1 MEVKQENFELIEE
14 FSQHCNEIIDGKFI
28 LADMKI
34 ANLFKFID
42 GKTVLCD
49 LFARA
54 LNGFNFDKE
63 FAKSKISNG
72 LNGYIFRMPEDNV
85 RIIALVYSLLQDA
98 NFKKIDL
105 YSFVNTYFEGGQ
117 SGNTNLAFNNFCL
130 KVVVPFRDTVI
141 SALEDK
147 FEIAPADKNLEP
159 EIITEDEVLDGFEK
173 LELIIDQILDSI
185 NYEPKIK
192 EEQKQ
197 ELYIVLKG
205 LKQAARMRSLTLIG
219 SIAIG
224 LDYLIK
230 KVKSAKYFYAELQDC
245 LAELY

>member
-1 MEVKQENFELIEE
+1 MEVKQENFDLIEE
-14 FSQHCNEIIDGKFI
+14 FTNSCNEIIDGKFI

-63 FAKSKISNG
+63 FAKSKMSNG
-72 LNGYIFRMPEDNV
+72 INGYVFRMPEDNV

-105 YSFVNTYFEGGQ
+105 YSFVNTYFDNAHT
-117 SGNTNLAFNNFCL
+117 GNTNLAFNNFCL
-130 KVVVPFRDTVI
+130 KVIVPFRDTVI

-159 EIITEDEVLDGFEK
+159 EIINEEVLDKFEK

-205 LKQAARMRSLTLIG
+205 LKQAARMRSLSLIG
-219 SIAIG
+219 AIAIG

>member
-1 MEVKQENFELIEE
+1 MEVKQENFDLIEE
-14 FSQHCNEIIDGKFI
+14 FTQSCNEIIDGKFI

-42 GKTVLCD
+42 GKHVLCD
-49 LFARA
+49 LFSRA
-54 LNGFNFDKE
+54 LSGFNFDKE
-63 FAKSKISNG
+63 FAKAKMSNG
-72 LNGYIFRMPEDNV
+72 INGHIFRMPDDNV
-85 RIIALVYSLLQDA
+85 KIIAMVYSLLQDA

-105 YSFVNTYFEGGQ
+105 YTFVNTFFEGGQ
-117 SGNTNLAFNNFCL
+117 EGNTNLAFNNFCL
-130 KVVVPFRDTVI
+130 NVVVPFRDTVI

-147 FEIAPADKNLEP
+147 FEIAPVEKNLEP
-159 EIITEDEVLDGFEK
+159 EIIDEEDIDAFEK

-205 LKQAARMRSLTLIG
+205 LKQAARMRSLSLIG
-219 SIAIG
+219 AIAIG

>member
-1 MEVKQENFELIEE
+1 MEVKQENFDLIEQ
-14 FSQHCNEIIDGKFI
+14 FTQACNEIIDGKFI

-42 GKTVLCD
+42 GKSVLCD

-63 FAKSKISNG
+63 FAKAKMSNG
-72 LNGYIFRMPEDNV
+72 ISGYVFHMPEDNV
-85 RIIALVYSLLQDA
+85 KTIAMVYSLLQDA
-98 NFKKIDL
+98 NFKKVDL
-105 YSFVNTYFEGGQ
+105 YSFINTYFNED
-117 SGNTNLAFNNFCL
+117 GNTNVAFNNFCL
-130 KVVVPFRDTVI
+130 EVIVPFRNTVV

-147 FEIAPADKNLEP
+147 FEIAPADVNIEP
-159 EIITEDEVLDGFEK
+159 ELIDEKELNGFEK

-205 LKQAARMRSLTLIG
+205 LKQAAKLQSLTLIG